1 MRQGW
6 RQRQRTLLA
15 VAGLGWLAYKGLQW
29 GRQENLYG
37 QVVLITGGSRG
48 LGLALAREF
57 ARAGCRL
64 VLAARDAQELTRAQQ
79 DLTQRGA
86 EVLAVP
92 CDVTDQEQVRSL
104 VDQATQRLRC
114 VDIVVNNAGIIQV
127 GPMSTTT
134 VEDFANAMD
143 VMFWGALYP
152 TLAVL
157 PQMRARRSGHVV
169 NITSIGGMVSVPHL
183 LPYTCAKFA
192 AVGLS
197 EGLRAELGQEGIHVT
212 TVVPGLMHTGSYVQA
227 RFQGQQ
233 EREFTWFALGS
244 TLPLISM
251 SAERA
256 ARQIVQAT
264 QRGAAEVHTQP
275 AGQHPGARAWPV
287 PGDHGQPAQPG
298 ESLSSRNT
306 GSTDYQR
313 VGDGGAATPPLPL
326 PACSDGL
333 GPGGCPPVAS
343 VYAHQGSGEAPSSG
357 AATPFLSRC
366 TTGLIRLLTNTA
378 TCQRSPIVLGLK
390 NRLGLDLLYVS
401 A

>member
-1 MRQGW
+1 MGQRRRQA
-6 RQRQRTLLA
+6 RRTLLA

-29 GRQENLYG
+29 GRQENLGG

-64 VLAARDAQELTRAQQ
+64 VLAARDAQELARAQQ
-79 DLTQRGA
+79 DLVQRGT

-92 CDVTDQEQVRSL
+92 CDVTNQEQVRSV
-104 VDQATQRLRC
+104 VDQATQRFGR

-134 VEDFANAMD
+134 VEDFASALD

-157 PQMRARRSGHVV
+157 PQMRARRRGHIV

-197 EGLRAELGQEGIHVT
+197 EGLRAELGREGIRVT
-212 TVVPGLMHTGSYVQA
+212 TVVPWLMRTGSYMQA

-233 EREFTWFALGS
+233 EREFTWFALGA
-244 TLPLISM
+244 TLPLLSI

-256 ARQIVQAT
+256 ARQIVRAT
-264 QRGAAEVHTQP
+264 QRGAAECILGLPANVAVRMHGLCPGTTANLLSLVHRFL
-275 AGQHPGARAWPV
+275 PGAEGAPATSAPGTEVQRRLRSRLLYVLTGLGRAAAHRLHQDTHAGAAAALAP
-287 PGDHGQPAQPG
+287 PAQPHH
-298 ESLSSRNT
+298 
-306 GSTDYQR
+306 
-313 VGDGGAATPPLPL
+313 P
-326 PACSDGL
+326 
-333 GPGGCPPVAS
+333 
-343 VYAHQGSGEAPSSG
+343 
-357 AATPFLSRC
+357 
-366 TTGLIRLLTNTA
+366 
-378 TCQRSPIVLGLK
+378 
-390 NRLGLDLLYVS
+390 
-401 A
+401 

>member
-1 MRQGW
+1 MGQRW
-6 RQRQRTLLA
+6 KQRQRTLLA
-15 VAGLGWLAYKGLQW
+15 VAGLGWLAYKALQW
-29 GRQENLYG
+29 GRQENLFG

-57 ARAGCRL
+57 ARLGCRL
-64 VLAARDAQELTRAQQ
+64 VLAARDAQELAHAQQ
-79 DLTQRGA
+79 DLRRRGA
-86 EVLAVP
+86 EVLTVP
-92 CDVTDQEQVRSL
+92 CDVTDQEQVSSL
-104 VDQATQRLRC
+104 VDQATQRFGR

-134 VEDFANAMD
+134 VEDFANALD

-212 TVVPGLMHTGSYVQA
+212 TVVPGLMRTGSYVQA

-233 EREFTWFALGS
+233 EREFTWFALGA
-244 TLPLISM
+244 TLPLLSM

-256 ARQIVQAT
+256 ARQIVWAT
-264 QRGAAEVHTQP
+264 QRGAAECILSLP
-275 AGQHPGARAWPV
+275 ANILGRMHGLCPGTTANLLSLINHVLPGAEAAPATSTSGMEVQRRLHSRLLPVLTGLGRAAARRLHQYTP
-287 PGDHGQPAQPG
+287 
-298 ESLSSRNT
+298 T
-306 GSTDYQR
+306 
-313 VGDGGAATPPLPL
+313 GAASVPLSP
-326 PACSDGL
+326 
-333 GPGGCPPVAS
+333 
-343 VYAHQGSGEAPSSG
+343 
-357 AATPFLSRC
+357 R
-366 TTGLIRLLTNTA
+366 
-378 TCQRSPIVLGLK
+378 QRHHP
-390 NRLGLDLLYVS
+390 
-401 A
+401 

>member
-1 MRQGW
+1 MAQWAKEDRMRQGW

-92 CDVTDQEQVRSL
+92 CDVSDQEQVRSL
-104 VDQATQRLRC
+104 VDQATQRLGC

-212 TVVPGLMHTGSYVQA
+212 TVVPGLMRTGSYVQA

-264 QRGAAEVHTQP
+264 QRGAAECILSLPANILGRVHGLCPGTMANLLSLVNRFLPGTQ
-275 AGQHPGARAWPV
+275 GAQTTSALGMEVQRRLRSPFLHVLTGLGRAAAHRLHQYTHTRAAAKLPPPV
-287 PGDHGQPAQPG
+287 PRHH
-298 ESLSSRNT
+298 S
-306 GSTDYQR
+306 
-313 VGDGGAATPPLPL
+313 
-326 PACSDGL
+326 
-333 GPGGCPPVAS
+333 
-343 VYAHQGSGEAPSSG
+343 
-357 AATPFLSRC
+357 
-366 TTGLIRLLTNTA
+366 
-378 TCQRSPIVLGLK
+378 
-390 NRLGLDLLYVS
+390 
-401 A
+401 